1 MKSQKNEISKKKKKK
16 KKRNADYTFKKLS
29 NSHLVVASSFVNYSK
44 KIEPRWRNYVIWTA
58 EWGAT

>member
-1 MKSQKNEISKKKKKK
+1 MSLTAKKK

-29 NSHLVVASSFVNYSK
+29 NSHLVVASSLVNYSK